1 MVIRPA
7 MRLIPWRSTL
17 PRRPIAWPPT
27 IPGLVRQV
35 GWVGV
40 VCALGCGG
48 GGGDPGR
55 VLGDYAAAVEGGRAE
70 EAYGLL
76 SAESK
81 KSISFEQFQRILKE
95 NPEEAR
101 ELAQSLKRPQQ
112 GPPRVTATV
121 TGQDGES
128 TILLVYE
135 QGQWR
140 VDASA
145 IDLYSQR
152 TPEAAVRSFLR
163 AYDNRRFDVLLKFI
177 PDDQSEGQTIA
188 ELKKSWEGEERKD
201 MDRLTGA
208 LKASLPT
215 AKVELFGDRAS
226 LAFGTGGSVELVR
239 ERGLWKIE
247 DLK

>member
-1 MVIRPA
+1 MRRDVLACGNPGPMRQAALLLLLLALPA
-7 MRLIPWRSTL
+7 
-17 PRRPIAWPPT
+17 
-27 IPGLVRQV
+27 Q
-35 GWVGV
+35 
-40 VCALGCGG
+40 GCGG
-48 GGGDPGR
+48 SAGADPDR
-55 VLGDYAAAVEGGRAE
+55 VLRDYSLAVESGKAA
-70 EAYGLL
+70 EAYALL
-76 SAESK
+76 SSESK

-101 ELAQSLKRPQQ
+101 ELAQSLRRPQS

-121 TGQDGES
+121 TGPDGES
-128 TILLVYE
+128 SILLIYE
-135 QGQWR
+135 QGAWR

-152 TPEAAVRSFLR
+152 TPEAAVKAFLR
-163 AYDNRRFDVLLKFI
+163 AYENKRFDVLLKFV
-177 PDDQSEGQTIA
+177 PDDQSEGLTAA
-188 ELKKSWEGEERKD
+188 ELKKSWEGEERAD

-215 AKVELFGDRAS
+215 AKVELFGDRAT
-226 LAFGTGGSVELVR
+226 LAFGAGGSVELVR

>member
-1 MVIRPA
+1 MVIPA
-7 MRLIPWRSTL
+7 KMRTALLLSMMAL
-17 PRRPIAWPPT
+17 
-27 IPGLVRQV
+27 
-35 GWVGV
+35 
-40 VCALGCGG
+40 ALGCGG
-48 GGGDPGR
+48 SAGADPDK
-55 VLGDYAAAVEGGRAE
+55 VLREYSLAVETGQAE
-70 EAYGLL
+70 EAYALL
-76 SAESK
+76 SSESK

-101 ELAQSLKRPQQ
+101 ELAQSLRRPQN

-121 TGQDGES
+121 TGPDGES
-128 TILLVYE
+128 SILLVYE
-135 QGQWR
+135 HGAWR

-152 TPEAAVRSFLR
+152 TPEAAVKAFLR
-163 AYDNRRFDVLLKFI
+163 AYENRRFDVLLKFV
-177 PDDQSEGQTIA
+177 PDDQSEGLTAA
-188 ELKKSWEGEERKD
+188 ELKKAWEGEERAD

-215 AKVELFGDRAS
+215 AKVELFGDRAT
-226 LAFGTGGSVELVR
+226 LAFGAGGSVELVR

>member
-1 MVIRPA
+1 
-7 MRLIPWRSTL
+7 MRGAAL
-17 PRRPIAWPPT
+17 
-27 IPGLVRQV
+27 LVLAV
-35 GWVGV
+35 
-40 VCALGCGG
+40 ALTTGCGASAG
-48 GGGDPGR
+48 ADPDR
-55 VLGDYAAAVEGGRAE
+55 VLNDYSLALEGGRAAD
-70 EAYGLL
+70 AYALL

-101 ELAQSLKRPQQ
+101 ELARSLRRPQAA
-112 GPPRVTATV
+112 PPRVTATV
-121 TGQDGES
+121 TGPDGES
-128 TILLVYE
+128 SILLVYE
-135 QGQWR
+135 QGAWR

-152 TPEAAVRSFLR
+152 TPEAAVRAFLR
-163 AYDNRRFDVLLKFI
+163 AYDNRRFDVLLKFV
-177 PDDQSEGQTIA
+177 PEDQRGELTAA
-188 ELKKSWEGEERKD
+188 ELKKMWEGEERAD

-215 AKVELFGDRAS
+215 SKLELFGDRAT
-226 LAFGTGGSVELVR
+226 LAFGSGGSVELVR

>member
-1 MVIRPA
+1 
-7 MRLIPWRSTL
+7 MRRAALLLST
-17 PRRPIAWPPT
+17 
-27 IPGLVRQV
+27 
-35 GWVGV
+35 V
-40 VCALGCGG
+40 VFATGCGASAG
-48 GGGDPGR
+48 ADPDR
-55 VLGDYAAAVEGGRAE
+55 VLQDYSLALEAGRGA
-70 EAYGLL
+70 EAYALL

-101 ELAQSLKRPQQ
+101 ELARSLRRPQAA
-112 GPPRVTATV
+112 PPRVTATV
-121 TGQDGES
+121 TGPDGES
-128 TILLVYE
+128 SLLLVYE
-135 QGQWR
+135 QGAWR

-152 TPEAAVRSFLR
+152 TPESAVRAFLR
-163 AYDNRRFDVLLKFI
+163 AYENRRFDVLLKFV
-177 PDDQSEGQTIA
+177 PEDQRGELTAAG
-188 ELKKSWEGEERKD
+188 LKKMWEGEERAD

-215 AKVELFGDRAS
+215 SKLELFGDRAT
-226 LAFGTGGSVELVR
+226 LAFGAGGSVELVR

>member
-1 MVIRPA
+1 MPRFD
-7 MRLIPWRSTL
+7 LIPGRTQRVRGGRLRGRGPVLVATL
-17 PRRPIAWPPT
+17 ALLALPSS
-27 IPGLVRQV
+27 
-35 GWVGV
+35 
-40 VCALGCGG
+40 LGCRGAGG
-48 GGGDPGR
+48 ADPEN
-55 VLGDYAAAVEGGRAE
+55 VLHEYSLALEAGRAE

-76 SAESK
+76 SVESK

-101 ELAQSLKRPQQ
+101 ELAQSLRRPQV

-121 TGQDGES
+121 GGPDGES

-135 QGQWR
+135 QGAWR

-145 IDLYSQR
+145 VDLYSQR
-152 TPEAAVRSFLR
+152 TPEAAVRAFLR
-163 AYDNRRFDVLLKFI
+163 AYDNRRYDVLLRFV
-177 PDDQSEGQTIA
+177 PEDQSEGLTPG
-188 ELKKSWEGEERKD
+188 ELKKSWEGEERAD

-215 AKVELFGDRAS
+215 AKVELFGDRAT

>member
-1 MVIRPA
+1 MRQAALLLSLLALPA
-7 MRLIPWRSTL
+7 
-17 PRRPIAWPPT
+17 
-27 IPGLVRQV
+27 Q
-35 GWVGV
+35 
-40 VCALGCGG
+40 GCGG
-48 GGGDPGR
+48 SAGADPDR
-55 VLGDYAAAVEGGRAE
+55 VLRDYSLAIESGKVAD
-70 EAYGLL
+70 AYALL
-76 SAESK
+76 STESK

-101 ELAQSLKRPQQ
+101 ELAQSLRRPQS

-121 TGQDGES
+121 TGPDGES
-128 TILLVYE
+128 SILLIYE
-135 QGQWR
+135 QGAWR

-152 TPEAAVRSFLR
+152 TPEAAVKAFLR
-163 AYDNRRFDVLLKFI
+163 AYENKRFDVLLKFV
-177 PDDQSEGQTIA
+177 PDDQSEGLTAA
-188 ELKKSWEGEERKD
+188 ELKKSWEGEERAD

-215 AKVELFGDRAS
+215 AKVELFGDRAT
-226 LAFGTGGSVELVR
+226 LAFGAGGSVELVR

>member
-1 MVIRPA
+1 M
-7 MRLIPWRSTL
+7 LH
-17 PRRPIAWPPT
+17 
-27 IPGLVRQV
+27 
-35 GWVGV
+35 
-40 VCALGCGG
+40 
-48 GGGDPGR
+48 
-55 VLGDYAAAVEGGRAE
+55 DYSLAVEAGKAA
-70 EAYGLL
+70 EAYALL
-76 SAESK
+76 STESK
-81 KSISFEQFQRILKE
+81 KTISFEQFQRILKE

-101 ELAQSLKRPQQ
+101 ELAQSLRRPQS

-121 TGQDGES
+121 TGPDGES
-128 TILLVYE
+128 SILLIYQ

-152 TPEAAVRSFLR
+152 TPEAAVKAFLR
-163 AYDNRRFDVLLKFI
+163 AYENKRFDVLLKFV
-177 PDDQSEGQTIA
+177 PDDQSEGLTAA
-188 ELKKSWEGEERKD
+188 ELKKSWEGEEHTD

-226 LAFGTGGSVELVR
+226 LAFGAGGSVELVR

>member
-1 MVIRPA
+1 MPGSMQNLPA
-7 MRLIPWRSTL
+7 
-17 PRRPIAWPPT
+17 PRQLSLAAS
-27 IPGLVRQV
+27 L
-35 GWVGV
+35 
-40 VCALGCGG
+40 ALGACLVSCGG
-48 GGGDPGR
+48 SAGANPDR
-55 VLGDYAAAVEGGRAE
+55 VLNEYSLAVEGGRAE
-70 EAYGLL
+70 DAYALL
-76 SAESK
+76 STESK

-101 ELAQSLKRPQQ
+101 ELARSLRRPQS

-121 TGQDGES
+121 TGPDGES
-128 TILLVYE
+128 SILLVYE
-135 QGQWR
+135 EGKWR

-152 TPEAAVRSFLR
+152 TPEAAVRAFLR
-163 AYDNRRFDVLLKFI
+163 AYENKRYDVLLRFV
-177 PDDQSEGQTIA
+177 PEDQREGTTAA
-188 ELKKSWEGEERKD
+188 ELKKSFEGEARAD

-215 AKVELFGDRAS
+215 AKVELFGDRAT
-226 LAFGTGGSVELVR
+226 LAFGAGGSVELVR

>member
-1 MVIRPA
+1 MRPA
-7 MRLIPWRSTL
+7 ALLLFLLAL
-17 PRRPIAWPPT
+17 PA
-27 IPGLVRQV
+27 
-35 GWVGV
+35 
-40 VCALGCGG
+40 AGCGG
-48 GGGDPGR
+48 SAGADPDR
-55 VLGDYAAAVEGGRAE
+55 VLHDYSLAVESGKPA
-70 EAYGLL
+70 EAYALL
-76 SAESK
+76 SSDSK

-101 ELAQSLKRPQQ
+101 ELAQSLRRPQS

-121 TGQDGES
+121 TGPDGES
-128 TILLVYE
+128 SILLIYE
-135 QGQWR
+135 QGAWR

-152 TPEAAVRSFLR
+152 TPEAAVKAFLR
-163 AYDNRRFDVLLKFI
+163 AYENKRFDVLLKFV
-177 PDDQSEGQTIA
+177 PDDQSEGLTAA
-188 ELKKSWEGEERKD
+188 ELKKSWEGEERAD

-215 AKVELFGDRAS
+215 AKVELFGDRAT
-226 LAFGTGGSVELVR
+226 LAFGAGGSVELVR